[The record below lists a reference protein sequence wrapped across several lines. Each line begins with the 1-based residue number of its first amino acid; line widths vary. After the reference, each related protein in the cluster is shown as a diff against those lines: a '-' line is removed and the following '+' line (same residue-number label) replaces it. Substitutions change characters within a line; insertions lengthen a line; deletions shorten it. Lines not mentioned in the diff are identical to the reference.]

1 MKRVLRGNIY
11 LFWVGFIILAAMTIR
26 VFGMSFQLLG
36 PMVALMTGPALAT
49 LVYFIPMNDRV
60 KAILINILL
69 SIFFVVIGILKGGS
83 DFIYLLCYLILGFVT
98 IYFDPV
104 VISIHSTVFIIFSIA
119 IGLINKE
126 YIGGPG
132 TSTGKAVSLVVC
144 YFLMAVILWLAA
156 QRGYYAVKKEEE
168 KQRETEQQSR
178 KLAENAK
185 VAEAIST
192 ELGSAIEKEN
202 ENIDE
207 ISAGAAN
214 VSNAA
219 RQMSNA
225 VEETTVSIMNVSEK
239 VLSADKKIE
248 QNSVLAKELKES
260 YHEVIKQV
268 ELGKEEGSEANESME
283 HITETIYSANT
294 ASKELIKET
303 GKISSILEE
312 IDNISAQT
320 NLLAINASIEAA
332 HAGIHGSGFSVVAD
346 EIRRLSEQSKQ
357 ASSNI
362 QGILDRLIVVIEE
375 VSRRVDN
382 GVESVETG
390 KKNISELLSVFDEIY
405 IKAKKSEEIINHE
418 FSLIT
423 EVKGDFNQV
432 MKEVENVVAIS
443 EENTSMIESVTEAIV
458 QQNETMD
465 LISENINYIHG
476 LSEKLEEQY
485 IYNKNDLI

>member
-1 MKRVLRGNIY
+1 MKRVLRGNVY
-11 LFWVGFIILAAMTIR
+11 LFWVGFIFLAAMTIG
-26 VFGMSFQLLG
+26 VFGMSVELLA
-36 PMVALMTGPALAT
+36 PMLLLMTGPALAT

-69 SIFFVVIGILKGGS
+69 SIFCIVIGILKGGS
-83 DFIYLLCYLILGFVT
+83 DIIYLFCYLILGFVT

-104 VISIHSTVFIIFSIA
+104 VIFVHSVVFGIFSIVV
-119 IGLINKE
+119 GLINKV
-126 YIGGPG
+126 YIGGPN
-132 TSTGKAVSLVVC
+132 TTTEKAVALIIC
-144 YFLMAVILWLAA
+144 YLLMAFILWIAS
-156 QRGYYAVKKEEE
+156 QRGSFVLKSAEEKKKES
-168 KQRETEQQSR
+168 QQQSE

-185 VAEAIST
+185 VAEAISA
-192 ELGSAIEKEN
+192 ELGTAIEN
-202 ENIDE
+202 ENKNIDD
-207 ISAGAAN
+207 ISAGAEN

-239 VLSADKKIE
+239 VSSADKKIE
-248 QNSVLAKELKES
+248 ENSILAKELKES
-260 YHEVIKQV
+260 YQQVIKHV
-268 ELGKEEGSEANESME
+268 ELGKEEGSGASESMKL
-283 HITETIYSANT
+283 ITETIYSANA
-294 ASKELIKET
+294 ASKELMKET
-303 GKISSILEE
+303 EEISNILEE

-332 HAGIHGSGFSVVAD
+332 HAGVHGSGFSVVAD
-346 EIRRLSEQSKQ
+346 EIRRLSDQSKQ

-362 QGILDRLIVVIEE
+362 QGILDRLILVIEE

-390 KKNISELLSVFDEIY
+390 KKNISELLTVFDEIY

-443 EENTSMIESVTEAIV
+443 EENTSMIESVTDAII

-476 LSEKLEEQY
+476 LSTKLEEQY
-485 IYNKNDLI
+485 RV